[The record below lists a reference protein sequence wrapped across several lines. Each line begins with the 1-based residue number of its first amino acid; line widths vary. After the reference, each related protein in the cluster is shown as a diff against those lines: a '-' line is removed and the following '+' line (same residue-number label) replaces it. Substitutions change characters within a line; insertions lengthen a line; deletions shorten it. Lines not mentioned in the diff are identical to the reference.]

1 MEEMKIDINCT
12 FRIIPFSD
20 SLWRA
25 VFPQLKKQLGIEQ
38 INIVE
43 SKMFGT
49 VFKHHYD
56 VYVDK
61 ALIFEYE
68 DEKVIEMV
76 KEKIKERIDK
86 EMELNF
92 SSIAKSMEME
102 RL

>member
-1 MEEMKIDINCT
+1 MEGMKIDINCT

-25 VFPQLKKQLGIEQ
+25 AFPQLKKQLGIEQ

-43 SKMFGT
+43 SKLFGT
-49 VFKHHYD
+49 IFKHHYD

-61 ALIFEYE
+61 ALILEYE
-68 DEKVIEMV
+68 NEKVIEMV
-76 KEKIKERIDK
+76 KEKIKERIDE
-86 EMELNF
+86 EMEMNF
-92 SSIAKSMEME
+92 SSIAKGMEMG

>member
-1 MEEMKIDINCT
+1 MDGMKININCT

-20 SLWRA
+20 SLWKA

-61 ALIFEYE
+61 ALINKYGFE
-68 DEKVIEMV
+68 VVNGMV
-76 KEKIKERIDK
+76 KEKIKNVSIK
-86 EMELNF
+86 EWNE
-92 SSIAKSMEME
+92 I
-102 RL
+102 

>member
-1 MEEMKIDINCT
+1 MDEMKININST

-43 SKMFGT
+43 SKLFGT
-49 VFKHHYD
+49 IFKHHFD

-61 ALIFEYE
+61 ALIFDYG

-76 KEKIKERIDK
+76 KEKIKERIDE
-86 EMELNF
+86 EMEMNF
-92 SSIAKSMEME
+92 TSIAKSMEME

>member
-43 SKMFGT
+43 SKCSVQYLSIITM
-49 VFKHHYD
+49 Y
-56 VYVDK
+56 
-61 ALIFEYE
+61 
-68 DEKVIEMV
+68 MW
-76 KEKIKERIDK
+76 IK
-86 EMELNF
+86 L
-92 SSIAKSMEME
+92 
-102 RL
+102 